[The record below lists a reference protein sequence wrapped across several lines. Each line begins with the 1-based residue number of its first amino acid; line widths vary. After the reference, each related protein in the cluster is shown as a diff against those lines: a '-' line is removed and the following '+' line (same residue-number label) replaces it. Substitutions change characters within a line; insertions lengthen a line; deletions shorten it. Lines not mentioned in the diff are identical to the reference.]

1 VLFGRGD
8 AFSLSEVKEAIC
20 CIYAPEGNRQRF
32 VYKPRR
38 ESLSR
43 WTRTNSIFNPL
54 LGPRWRRLASPA
66 PRGLV
71 SVLGNAARI
80 RRLGKANLH
89 FDEPQLLRKHQFQC
103 RAALNPLTT
112 QQSVLSSPEHFFT
125 QIKRKVCWRK
135 EDAAGPTFKNRP
147 FKFRG

>member
-1 VLFGRGD
+1 MDQRATNSTRLKTLRPGGFHKLGDKVLLGRGD
-8 AFSLSEVKEAIC
+8 AFSLSVRGERGNVV
-20 CIYAPEGNRQRF
+20 YAFAPRGNRRRF

-54 LGPRWRRLASPA
+54 LEPRWRRLASSS

-80 RRLGKANLH
+80 RRLLQSE
-89 FDEPQLLRKHQFQC
+89 F
-103 RAALNPLTT
+103 AL
-112 QQSVLSSPEHFFT
+112 
-125 QIKRKVCWRK
+125 
-135 EDAAGPTFKNRP
+135 
-147 FKFRG
+147 